1 MTQKSKLKQPNGDD
15 NRSNG
20 PEDVGS
26 QPSKPDAKEL
36 VVQPEKK
43 LPALEALHEPEAALI
58 AAQLSQ
64 SMNLPRGLDPAAVQ
78 MFRNSNIVLYARL
91 DSQDAHESV
100 LNRLLVPKAADLFL
114 RNAMRGGLVAAELV
128 KAIDNHRG
136 QRQNNVTVGQVNVH
150 SGGQAIVGN
159 VLPKDGEDQAGD
171 PPLTTSRSCITK
183 GDGNSRKT
191 NRASDAD

>member
-1 MTQKSKLKQPNGDD
+1 MKDHDAKYQLKQPNGDD

-36 VVQPEKK
+36 VVQPKKK

-64 SMNLPRGLDPAAVQ
+64 SMNLPRGLDPAAVH
-78 MFRNSNIVLYARL
+78 MFRNSNIVVYARL

-100 LNRLLVPKAADLFL
+100 LNRLLVAITKASMDCCGRAGQLADSPKAADLFL

-136 QRQNNVTVGQVNVH
+136 QRQ
-150 SGGQAIVGN
+150 
-159 VLPKDGEDQAGD
+159 
-171 PPLTTSRSCITK
+171 TT
-183 GDGNSRKT
+183 
-191 NRASDAD
+191 